1 MGLSGMA
8 RLLYRWPSFCAIIA
22 PSRRGGFVTDKVV
35 IMVTAASRRECRK
48 IARHLVEG
56 KLAACVN
63 ITQSIESIYRWEG
76 KLADEKEFVMLIK
89 SKRELFPELKAAIA
103 KLHSYHTPEIVCL
116 PIIDGS
122 RNYLQWVADSVKVAS
137 PPE

>member
-1 MGLSGMA
+1 M
-8 RLLYRWPSFCAIIA
+8 
-22 PSRRGGFVTDKVV
+22 TDKVV

-48 IARHLVEG
+48 IARHLVEE

-63 ITQSIESIYRWEG
+63 ITLAIESIYRWEG

-89 SKRELFPELKAAIA
+89 STRELFPEIKAAIA
-103 KLHSYHTPEIVCL
+103 KLHSYHTPEIICL

-122 RNYLQWVADSVKVAS
+122 RNYLQWVADSVKPAS
-137 PPE
+137 AADEV

>member
-1 MGLSGMA
+1 M
-8 RLLYRWPSFCAIIA
+8 
-22 PSRRGGFVTDKVV
+22 TDKVV

-48 IARHLVEG
+48 IAKHLVEE

-63 ITQSIESIYRWEG
+63 ITQAIESIYRWEG

-89 SKRELFPELKAAIA
+89 SKRELFPEIKAAIA
-103 KLHSYHTPEIVCL
+103 KLHSYHTPEIICL

-122 RNYLQWVADSVKVAS
+122 RNYLQWVADSVKPAS
-137 PPE
+137 TADEV